1 MVQLLVG
8 PIVRA
13 TNTASVVIWV
23 EVSHACSITLRVT
36 PYSEQENEVGST
48 SVHTLMVG
56 GRHYAAP
63 QLQGL
68 QPGTWYHYELFTDD
82 APLTDPSA
90 PLLQCFRTLAAKVTE
105 QAEEAQQRAPLRFVY
120 GSCRKLD
127 RPEDD
132 TFNALGAWLLQYF
145 EQREQVWPHL
155 LLLIGDQIYADEP
168 PTNFL
173 QSHRDIAENDG
184 ITTFPDFAQLYNYV
198 WTAEKGVRQVLAT
211 IPTYMI
217 FDDHEVYNNWGVFP
231 GWKEGMVRRGKEQLL
246 VDGLVAYWIYQGW
259 GNLLEREQ
267 SQHPLLKIML
277 AAEKSGEDAL
287 ETLRACIRDNFYG
300 RNELAWHY
308 TLPTKPPIFVTNT
321 RADRTS
327 VFGSAHTDAFYAPM
341 HIMGQ
346 QQAAALRDWMQQHD
360 REMTILV
367 SSVPVLLPPLIG
379 LVEYLAGV
387 RLWSRSNALLRWI
400 GKQLARLQ
408 LQFALRESFDH
419 WPIFADSWNDL
430 LRMLKK
436 RQRDTLLLS
445 GDVHFSYAAEGRKL
459 FARGTRVRLYQLVST
474 PFQNTLTSR
483 QRWMIEQQSL
493 ITRIAYS
500 GFRTRV
506 LPLQRI
512 EKAAQTRH
520 HLLFNDTLAY
530 VTLQPQS
537 EHKYSIDQVYMSIV
551 DGQLEAIAR
560 TRFPHERT

>member
-13 TNTASVVIWV
+13 TDTASVVIWV
-23 EVSHACSITLRVT
+23 EISHACNITLKIA
-36 PYSEQENEVGST
+36 PYSEQENEVGSV
-48 SVHTLMVG
+48 SVHTLTVG
-56 GRHYAAP
+56 GHHYAAP
-63 QLQGL
+63 QFQGL
-68 QPGTWYHYELFTDD
+68 QPGTWYYYELLADESS
-82 APLTDPSA
+82 LTDPSA
-90 PLLQCFRTLAAKVTE
+90 PLLQCFRTLDSGE
-105 QAEEAQQRAPLRFVY
+105 AEDAQQRVPLRFIY

-127 RPEDD
+127 RAEDD
-132 TFNALGAWLLQYF
+132 TFNALGAWLLQHL

-168 PTNFL
+168 PLPFL
-173 QSHRDIAENDG
+173 QLHQDIAENNG
-184 ITTFPDFAQLYNYV
+184 ATTFRDFAQLYNYA

-231 GWKEGMVRRGKEQLL
+231 GWKERMVQRGKEQLL
-246 VDGLVAYWIYQGW
+246 VDALVAYWIYQGW
-259 GNLLEREQ
+259 GNLLEREH
-267 SQHPLLKIML
+267 SQHPLLQIMQ
-277 AAEKSGEDAL
+277 AAEKNGEDAL
-287 ETLRACIRDNFYG
+287 EALRSCIKDNFYG

-308 TLPTKPPIFVTNT
+308 TLPTTPPIFVTNT

-327 VFGSAHTDAFYAPM
+327 VFGPANTDAFYAPM
-341 HIMGQ
+341 HIMDQ
-346 QQAAALRDWMQQHD
+346 QQMTALRDWMQQHD

-367 SSVPVLLPPLIG
+367 SSVPVLMPPLIG
-379 LVEYLAGV
+379 LVEYIAGV
-387 RLWSRSNALLRWI
+387 RLRSRNKILRWI

-408 LQFALRESFDH
+408 VQIIVREGFDH

-436 RQRDTLLLS
+436 RERDTLLLS

-459 FARGTRVRLYQLVST
+459 FAGGARFYQLVST
-474 PFQNTLTSR
+474 PFQNTLTRR
-483 QRWMIEQQSL
+483 QRWMIERQSL
-493 ITRIAYS
+493 ITRIDYS
-500 GFRTRV
+500 GLRTRI

-530 VTLQPQS
+530 VTLHPQS
-537 EHKYSIDQVYMSIV
+537 EKRYSIEQTYMSII
-551 DGQLEAIAR
+551 DGQLETIAC
-560 TRFPHERT
+560 TLFPHQRN

>member
-13 TNTASVVIWV
+13 TNTTSVVIWV
-23 EVSHACSITLRVT
+23 EVSHSCSITLRVA
-36 PYSEQENEVGST
+36 PYSERENEVGSV
-48 SVHTLMVG
+48 SVHTLTVG
-56 GRHYAAP
+56 GHYYAAP
-63 QLQGL
+63 QFQGL
-68 QPGTWYHYELFTDD
+68 QPGTWYYYELLADES
-82 APLTDPSA
+82 PLTDPSA
-90 PLLQCFRTLAAKVTE
+90 PLLQYFRTLDSGE
-105 QAEEAQQRAPLRFVY
+105 AEDAQQRVPLRFIY

-127 RPEDD
+127 RAEDD
-132 TFNALGAWLLQYF
+132 TFNALGAWLLQHL

-168 PTNFL
+168 PANFL
-173 QSHRDIAENDG
+173 RLHRDIAEHDG
-184 ITTFPDFAQLYNYV
+184 INTFTNFARLYEYV

-217 FDDHEVYNNWGVFP
+217 FDDHEVYNSWGAFP
-231 GWKEGMVRRGKEQLL
+231 GWKEGMVRHGKEQLL

-267 SQHPLLKIML
+267 SQHPLLKFML

-287 ETLRACIRDNFYG
+287 EALRTCIRDNFYG

-308 TLPTKPPIFVTNT
+308 ALPTTPPIFVTNT

-327 VFGSAHTDAFYAPM
+327 VFGSTHTDAFYAPM

-346 QQAAALRDWMQQHD
+346 QQMTVLRDWMQQHD
-360 REMTILV
+360 GEMTILV

-379 LVEYLAGV
+379 LVEYIAGG
-387 RLWSRSNALLRWI
+387 RLRSRNKILRWI

-408 LQFALRESFDH
+408 MQIIVREGFDH
-419 WPIFADSWNDL
+419 WPIFAASWHDL

-436 RQRDTLLLS
+436 RERDTLLLS
-445 GDVHFSYAAEGRKL
+445 GDVHFSYAAQGRRL
-459 FARGTRVRLYQLVST
+459 FAGGARLYQLVST

-483 QRWMIEQQSL
+483 QRWMIERQSL
-493 ITRIAYS
+493 ITRIVYS
-500 GFRTRV
+500 GLRIRI

-537 EHKYSIDQVYMSIV
+537 EKRYSIEQAYMSIS
-551 DGQLEAIAR
+551 DGQLEVIAR
-560 TRFPHERT
+560 TLFPHERN

>member
-1 MVQLLVG
+1 MTQLLVG
-8 PIVRA
+8 PLVRA
-13 TNTASVVIWV
+13 TDAASVVIWV

-36 PYSEQENEVGST
+36 PYSKQENEVGSV

-56 GRHYAAP
+56 GHHYAAP

-68 QPGTWYHYELFTDD
+68 QPGTWYHYELFTDES
-82 APLTDPSA
+82 PLTDPSA
-90 PLLQCFRTLAAKVTE
+90 PLLQCFRTLASEETDEAPQKV
-105 QAEEAQQRAPLRFVY
+105 PLRFIY

-132 TFNALGAWLLQYF
+132 TFTALGAWLLQHV

-168 PTNFL
+168 PANFL
-173 QSHRDIAENDG
+173 QLHKDIVGNDG
-184 ITTFPDFAQLYNYV
+184 ITTFANFARLYEYA

-217 FDDHEVYNNWGVFP
+217 FDDHELYNSWGVFP
-231 GWKEGMVRRGKEQLL
+231 GWKEKMVRGGKEQLL

-259 GNLLEREQ
+259 GNLLERKH
-267 SQHPLLKIML
+267 SQHPLLQIML

-287 ETLRACIRDNFYG
+287 EALRACIRDNFYG

-308 TLPTKPPIFVTNT
+308 TLPTTPPIFVTNT

-346 QQAAALRDWMQQHD
+346 QQTADLRDWMQQHD
-360 REMTILV
+360 REMAILV

-387 RLWSRSNALLRWI
+387 RLWSRSHRLLRWI

-408 LQFALRESFDH
+408 LQFALRQSFDH
-419 WPIFADSWNDL
+419 WPIFAASWHEL

-436 RQRDTLLLS
+436 RERDILLLS
-445 GDVHFSYAAEGRKL
+445 GDVHFSYAIEGRK
-459 FARGTRVRLYQLVST
+459 FFTRGTSARFYQLVST

-483 QRWMIEQQSL
+483 QRRMIEQQSL
-493 ITRIAYS
+493 ITRVAYS
-500 GFRTRV
+500 GLRTRV
-506 LPLQRI
+506 LPLKRI

-537 EHKYSIDQVYMSIV
+537 EHKYSIEHTYMGIV
-551 DGQLEAIAR
+551 DGQLEVIAR
-560 TRFPHERT
+560 TMFPHERI

>member
-13 TNTASVVIWV
+13 TDTTSVVIWV
-23 EVSHACSITLRVT
+23 EVSHACSITLRVA

-48 SVHTLMVG
+48 IVHTLMVG
-56 GRHYAAP
+56 GHHYAAP

-68 QPGTWYHYELFTDD
+68 QPSTWYHYELFTDD
-82 APLTDPSA
+82 APLTDPFA
-90 PLLQCFRTLAAKVTE
+90 PLLQCFRTLGSKETE
-105 QAEEAQQRAPLRFVY
+105 EVPIRFIY

-132 TFNALGAWLLQYF
+132 TFNALGGWLLQQV

-168 PTNFL
+168 PANFL
-173 QSHRDIAENDG
+173 QLYKDIAGNDG
-184 ITTFPDFAQLYNYV
+184 ITTFTNFSRLYEYA

-217 FDDHEVYNNWGVFP
+217 FDDHEVYNSWGVFP
-231 GWKEGMVRRGKEQLL
+231 GWKEEMVRCDKEQLL

-267 SQHPLLKIML
+267 SQHPLLQIIQ

-287 ETLRACIRDNFYG
+287 EALRTCIRDNFYG
-300 RNELAWHY
+300 RNKLAWHY
-308 TLPTKPPIFVTNT
+308 TLPTTPPIFVTNT

-327 VFGSAHTDAFYAPM
+327 VFDPAHTDAFYAPM
-341 HIMGQ
+341 HIMSQ
-346 QQAAALRDWMQQHD
+346 QQTTDLRDWMQQHD
-360 REMTILV
+360 REMAILV

-387 RLWSRSNALLRWI
+387 RLWSRSNGLLHWI

-419 WPIFADSWNDL
+419 WPIFAASWHDL

-436 RQRDTLLLS
+436 RERDILLLS
-445 GDVHFSYAAEGRKL
+445 GDVHFSYALEGRKL
-459 FARGTRVRLYQLVST
+459 FTKGTSTRFYQLVST

-483 QRWMIEQQSL
+483 QRWMIEKQSL
-493 ITRIAYS
+493 ITRMAYS
-500 GFRTRV
+500 GLRTRI
-506 LPLQRI
+506 LPLQQI
-512 EKAAQTRH
+512 EKAAQIRH

-537 EHKYSIDQVYMSIV
+537 EHKYSIEQAYMSIV
-551 DGQLEAIAR
+551 AGQLEIIAR
-560 TRFPHERT
+560 TRFPREKA

>member
-13 TNTASVVIWV
+13 TDTASVVIWV
-23 EVSHACSITLRVT
+23 EVSHACSITLRVAS
-36 PYSEQENEVGST
+36 YSEQENEVSNT

-82 APLTDPSA
+82 ALLTNPSA
-90 PLLQCFRTLAAKVTE
+90 PLLQCFRTLASEETD
-105 QAEEAQQRAPLRFVY
+105 EAQQRAPLRFIY

-127 RPEDD
+127 RAEDD
-132 TFNALGAWLLQYF
+132 TFNALGAWLLQHV

-168 PTNFL
+168 PPNFL
-173 QSHRDIAENDG
+173 QLHRDIAENNG
-184 ITTFPDFAQLYNYV
+184 VTTFTEFARLYTYV

-217 FDDHEVYNNWGVFP
+217 FDDHEVYNNWGAFP
-231 GWKEGMVRRGKEQLL
+231 GWKEGMVRHGKEQLL
-246 VDGLVAYWIYQGW
+246 VDALVAYWIYQGW
-259 GNLLEREQ
+259 GNILEREH
-267 SQHPLLKIML
+267 SQHPLLQIMQ
-277 AAEKSGEDAL
+277 AAEKSEDDAL
-287 ETLRACIRDNFYG
+287 EALRSCIRDNFYG

-308 TLPTKPPIFVTNT
+308 MLPTTPPIFVTNT

-327 VFGSAHTDAFYAPM
+327 VFGSTNTDAFYAPM

-346 QQAAALRDWMQQHD
+346 QQITALCDWMQQHD
-360 REMTILV
+360 NEMTILV

-387 RLWSRSNALLRWI
+387 RFWSRSNALLRWI
-400 GKQLARLQ
+400 GKKLARLQ

-419 WPIFADSWNDL
+419 WPIFAASWHDL

-436 RQRDTLLLS
+436 RERDILLLS
-445 GDVHFSYAAEGRKL
+445 GDVHFSYAIEGRKL
-459 FARGTRVRLYQLVST
+459 FTRGTGTRFYQLVST
-474 PFQNTLTSR
+474 PFQNTLTGR
-483 QRWMIEQQSL
+483 QRQMIEWQSL
-493 ITRIAYS
+493 ITRMAY
-500 GFRTRV
+500 GGLRTRV

-512 EKAAQTRH
+512 EKAAQTRR

-530 VTLQPQS
+530 VTVQLQN
-537 EHKYSIDQVYMSIV
+537 EHKYSIEQAYMSII
-551 DGQLEAIAR
+551 DGQLEVIAR
-560 TRFPHERT
+560 TKFPHKRN